1 MFLLFLQSLHWF
13 LLHLQSGCYLFFH
26 SGLKQFSAPSRL
38 RWTGT
43 LTAALAFTL
52 FVCFYINK
60 LSLHCDSKAGVS
72 NIRPKMCDKIG
83 LAQTPVWSNYYRTV
97 WAMLYTFCFTHHTD
111 LGNRFLSFSRVT
123 LLSYAAKLR
132 HTVETALFLILRYFS
147 N

>member
-1 MFLLFLQSLHWF
+1 MDRDIN
-13 LLHLQSGCYLFFH
+13 CC
-26 SGLKQFSAPSRL
+26 FS
-38 RWTGT
+38 
-43 LTAALAFTL
+43 FY

-83 LAQTPVWSNYYRTV
+83 LAQTPVRSNYYRTV

-132 HTVETALFLILRYFS
+132 HTVETALFTYIEIFQQLNVQINFCIQTQRKESFTGLALS
-147 N
+147 GWKWVVSDPPCKMS